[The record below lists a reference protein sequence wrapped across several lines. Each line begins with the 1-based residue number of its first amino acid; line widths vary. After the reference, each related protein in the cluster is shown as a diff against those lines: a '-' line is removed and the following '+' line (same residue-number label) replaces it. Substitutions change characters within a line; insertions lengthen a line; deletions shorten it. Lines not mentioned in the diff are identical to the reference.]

1 LDGPLQTRAK
11 SWFSDALA
19 AFGYKFT
26 REVGES
32 FKSGTLSALEELS
45 LTNYVL
51 DLSAE
56 STMDMAKGMALA
68 PVDSVR
74 NLQVL
79 RLRGYALGGFEGGV
93 ALLTAF
99 TGMNSMQDGRWAGL
113 RVLDLSDNLL
123 GDIGVERLSESMAA
137 GVFGSALEE
146 LDLSLNRHIRRSQQS
161 TIGPAGIRALVN
173 ALQARRGEDGEG
185 ARGIRLKRL
194 RLGGQYLRDDGV
206 AELVAGWK
214 EEGPCCW
221 DALEELKLNE
231 NGLTDE
237 SVGRMVAAGMIAVPL
252 VPLNNVVDDGG
263 GGGGG
268 LKQLKKQK
276 NQPQKQPV
284 LQRLVLER
292 NEIRG
297 DQALRAQ
304 LQQMSLSQGQ
314 RPSSWVS
321 SLKRL
326 NLARNP
332 LTAEGMAVIITCL
345 GPSLQELKLGGNEN
359 EIGDNDAMARKL
371 WATASASSSSS
382 SSLSSL
388 TSDLLAPS
396 LLSDLRR
403 LDIRR
408 LPISRL
414 VVEEFMAKLEKGQMF
429 PRLCQLELGLA
440 DVRRKRDMA
449 ILTDELKEARGP
461 RVVWDVLTI
470 NKTFP

>member
-1 LDGPLQTRAK
+1 M
-11 SWFSDALA
+11 
-19 AFGYKFT
+19 
-26 REVGES
+26 GES
-32 FKSGTLSALEELS
+32 FKSGALAALEELS
-45 LTNYVL
+45 LTNCVPDL
-51 DLSAE
+51 DAQSV
-56 STMDMAKGMALA
+56 MGMANGMAQA
-68 PVDSVR
+68 PVDGVR

-99 TGMNSMQDGRWAGL
+99 TGMNSPQDGRWAGL

-123 GDIGVERLSESMAA
+123 GDIGVERLAESIAL
-137 GVFGSALEE
+137 GVFGPALEE

-173 ALQARRGEDGEG
+173 ALQARRGEGGEG
-185 ARGIRLKRL
+185 ASGITLKRL

-237 SVGRMVAAGMIAVPL
+237 SVGRMVAAGMVAMPL
-252 VPLNNVVDDGG
+252 LSPPFAGGDGG
-263 GGGGG
+263 GGGGSAE
-268 LKQLKKQK
+268 QSKKQK
-276 NQPQKQPV
+276 NQAPKLPV

-304 LQQMSLSQGQ
+304 LQHLLSSQGQ
-314 RPSSWVS
+314 SASSWAA

-332 LTAEGMAVIITCL
+332 LTAEGMAMLLTYL
-345 GPSLQELKLGGNEN
+345 APSLQELKLGGNEN
-359 EIGDNDAMARKL
+359 EIGDNDAMVRKL
-371 WATASASSSSS
+371 WAIASASSSSS
-382 SSLSSL
+382 SS
-388 TSDLLAPS
+388 TSDLPAPS
-396 LLSDLRR
+396 VLSDLRR

-408 LPISRL
+408 LPISRA
-414 VVEEFMAKLEKGQMF
+414 VVEEFMAKLGQRQMF
-429 PRLCQLELGLA
+429 PRLCQLELSVA

-449 ILTDELKEARGP
+449 ILTEELKEARGP